1 VPFPEL
7 AQAFV
12 AGMASSAHCLGMC
25 GPVAAL
31 AGRASSRAGP
41 TLFLLGKTGS
51 YLFLGA
57 SLGAGGA
64 LAASLATP
72 RLLMALR
79 QVAGVVFLLVAFE
92 LAFPGRLP
100 RARLPGLSVVGAR
113 LGGLARTAG
122 GGAALALGT
131 VAGLAPCGF
140 SWGMAAWAAGTGD
153 PLRGAALMVAFG
165 AGTAPALLVAGHLAG
180 ASGPGARAG
189 MRILG
194 AISWAVVGA
203 MLVLG

>member
-1 VPFPEL
+1 MPIPEL
-7 AQAFV
+7 AQAFL
-12 AGMASSAHCLGMC
+12 AGLASSAHCLGMC

-31 AGRASSRAGP
+31 AGRASQRFGP
-41 TLFLLGKTGS
+41 LLFLVGKTGS

-64 LAASLATP
+64 LAASWATP

-79 QVAGVVFLLVAFE
+79 QVAGAIFLVVAFE
-92 LAFPGRLP
+92 LAWPGRLP
-100 RARLPGLSVVGAR
+100 RARIPGLSVLGAG
-113 LGGLARTAG
+113 LSGLARAAG

-153 PLRGAALMVAFG
+153 PIRGAGLMVAFG
-165 AGTAPALLVAGHLAG
+165 AGTAPALLAAGHLAG
-180 ASGPGARAG
+180 MTGPGARVGLRRAG
-189 MRILG
+189 ALT
-194 AISWAVVGA
+194 WAVVG
-203 MLVLG
+203 LLLLLG

>member
-1 VPFPEL
+1 MPIPEL
-7 AQAFV
+7 AQAFM
-12 AGMASSAHCLGMC
+12 AGAASSAHCLGMC

-31 AGRASSRAGP
+31 AGRASRRAGP
-41 TLFLLGKTGS
+41 TLFLVGKTGS

-64 LAASLATP
+64 LASSLATP

-79 QVAGVVFLLVAFE
+79 QVAGVIFLLVAFE
-92 LAFPGRLP
+92 LAWPGRLP
-100 RARLPGLSVVGAR
+100 RARLPGLASLGAR
-113 LGGLARTAG
+113 LSGLASTAG

-165 AGTAPALLVAGHLAG
+165 AGTAPALLLAGHLAG
-180 ASGPGARAG
+180 WSHPGTRAWL
-189 MRILG
+189 RTLG
-194 AISWAVVGA
+194 AITWALVGA
-203 MLVLG
+203 TLLIR